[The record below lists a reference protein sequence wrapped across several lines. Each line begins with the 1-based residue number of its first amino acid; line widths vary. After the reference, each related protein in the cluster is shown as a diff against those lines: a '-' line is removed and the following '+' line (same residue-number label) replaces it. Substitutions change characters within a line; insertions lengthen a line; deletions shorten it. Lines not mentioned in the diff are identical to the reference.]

1 VWFGMETI
9 LYRIPQK
16 LAAAS
21 KPLHLSDTGRV
32 TKAHLVDQL
41 AASAELTKQES
52 EKIVGLLIAA
62 ITKALTDGDKLE
74 IRGFGSFKV
83 KDRKSRVARNP
94 RTGETV
100 QVPAQRVATFRP
112 SKELS
117 ALLNSNAP
125 AAETAKG

>member
-1 VWFGMETI
+1 
-9 LYRIPQK
+9 
-16 LAAAS
+16 
-21 KPLHLSDTGRV
+21 V

-41 AASAELTKQES
+41 AAGAELTKQES
-52 EKIVGLLIAA
+52 DKIVGLLISA
-62 ITKALTDGDKLE
+62 ITKALADGEKLE

-112 SKELS
+112 SKELG
-117 ALLNSNAP
+117 ALLNPSSTATD
-125 AAETAKG
+125 TAKE

>member
-1 VWFGMETI
+1 VVRHGNDIVPDTAKTCGC
-9 LYRIPQK
+9 LK
-16 LAAAS
+16 S
-21 KPLHLSDTGRV
+21 LHLSDTGRV